1 MAPSKLD
8 RSLTGGLSSK
18 KAGSGEA
25 ISGIMTKIEGGMPP
39 LLARLSLGG
48 NFLLVPLL
56 LICLG
61 LVVLAPNFA
70 TAGNIE
76 NILRLASIYM
86 IIGIGQTFV
95 MTSANIDLSVGSMA
109 ALIMALVGTV
119 VLGGYGVTAGI
130 VLALVLGT
138 AMGALNGLIVTKLKI
153 PALLATLGVLVTYRG
168 AVQEYMYGSYHV
180 RFPESLRFL
189 GQGSLFGVPMPVVV
203 AFVVAVL
210 AWLILRYSRFGRHV
224 IAVGSNEQAAKRAG
238 INVDRVKIGV
248 FALQGFLVG
257 LAAILFMGRLNSAHP
272 SFGIGLELHIIAGV
286 VLGGTLLFGGYGT
299 IVGTVLGMALI
310 GVLENG
316 LLLAGAG
323 FFWQQIFLG
332 ILIIASVGVQ
342 LYFHRRRAR
351 S

>member
-1 MAPSKLD
+1 M
-8 RSLTGGLSSK
+8 
-18 KAGSGEA
+18 
-25 ISGIMTKIEGGMPP
+25 INIEQRVPP
-39 LLARLSLGG
+39 RLVRWSLGG
-48 NFLLVPLL
+48 NFLFVPLL
-56 LICLG
+56 LICVALY
-61 LVVLAPNFA
+61 LLAPNFA
-70 TAGNIE
+70 TGQNIE
-76 NILRLASIYM
+76 NILRLAAIYI
-86 IIGIGQTFV
+86 IIGVGQTFV

-130 VLALVLGT
+130 VLSLMLGA
-138 AMGALNGLIVTKLKI
+138 AMGAVNGVIVTKLKI

-189 GQGSLFGVPMPVVV
+189 GQGSWLGVPMPVWIALVV
-203 AFVVAVL
+203 AILGF
-210 AWLILRYSRFGRHV
+210 LILRRTRFGRHV
-224 IAVGSNEQAAKRAG
+224 IAVGSNEQAAARAG

-257 LAAILFMGRLNSAHP
+257 VAAILFMGRLNSAHP
-272 SFGIGLELHIIAGV
+272 SFGIGMELHIIAGV

-299 IVGTVLGMALI
+299 IIGTVLGMVLI

-332 ILIIASVGVQ
+332 ILIIASVGTQ

>member
-1 MAPSKLD
+1 
-8 RSLTGGLSSK
+8 
-18 KAGSGEA
+18 
-25 ISGIMTKIEGGMPP
+25 
-39 LLARLSLGG
+39 
-48 NFLLVPLL
+48 
-56 LICLG
+56 
-61 LVVLAPNFA
+61 
-70 TAGNIE
+70 
-76 NILRLASIYM
+76 
-86 IIGIGQTFV
+86 
-95 MTSANIDLSVGSMA
+95 
-109 ALIMALVGTV
+109 
-119 VLGGYGVTAGI
+119 
-130 VLALVLGT
+130 
-138 AMGALNGLIVTKLKI
+138 MGALNGVIVTKLKI

-189 GQGSLFGVPMPVVV
+189 GQGSWLGVPMPVWIALAV
-203 AFVVAVL
+203 AILGF
-210 AWLILRYSRFGRHV
+210 LILRHTRFGRHV
-224 IAVGSNEQAAKRAG
+224 IAVGSNEQAAARAG

-257 LAAILFMGRLNSAHP
+257 VAAILFMGRLNSAHP
-272 SFGIGLELHIIAGV
+272 SFGIGMELHIIAGV

-299 IVGTVLGMALI
+299 IIGTVLGMILI

-332 ILIIASVGVQ
+332 LLIIASVGTQ

>member
-1 MAPSKLD
+1 MIAEETT
-8 RSLTGGLSSK
+8 TGRRPFPFIFGL
-18 KAGSGEA
+18 
-25 ISGIMTKIEGGMPP
+25 
-39 LLARLSLGG
+39 
-48 NFLLVPLL
+48 NFLFVPILV
-56 LICLG
+56 IF
-61 LVVLAPNFA
+61 VVLSIYAPNFL

-76 NILRLASIYM
+76 NILRLACIYM
-86 IIGIGQTFV
+86 VLGVGQTMV
-95 MTSANIDLSVGSMA
+95 MTSANIDLSIGSMS

-119 VLGGYGVTAGI
+119 VLGDFAFLLGQNVLAGI

-138 AMGALNGLIVTKLKI
+138 TFGAVNGLIVTKFKV
-153 PALLATLGVLVTYRG
+153 PSLLATLGVLVTYRG
-168 AVQEYMYGSYHV
+168 IVQEYMYGSYHV

-189 GQGSLFGVPMPVVV
+189 GQGSVLGIPTPVIV
-203 AFVVAVL
+203 ALLVAV
-210 AWLILRYSRFGRHV
+210 AGWLILHRSRFGRHV
-224 IAVGSNEQAAKRAG
+224 IAVGSNEQAAIRAG

-272 SFGIGLELHIIAGV
+272 SFGIGMELHIIAGV

-299 IVGTVLGMALI
+299 IIGTVLGMTLI

-332 ILIIASVGVQ
+332 LLIIASVGVQ
-342 LYFHRRRAR
+342 LHFHRRRSR
-351 S
+351 K

>member
-1 MAPSKLD
+1 M
-8 RSLTGGLSSK
+8 
-18 KAGSGEA
+18 
-25 ISGIMTKIEGGMPP
+25 ISTRPRVVPP
-39 LLARLSLGG
+39 FLRASLGG
-48 NFLLVPLL
+48 NFLLLPLI
-56 LICLG
+56 LICVALFF
-61 LVVLAPNFA
+61 LAPNFA
-70 TAGNIE
+70 TGQNIE
-76 NILRLASIYM
+76 NILRLAAIYA
-86 IIGIGQTFV
+86 IIGVGQTFV

-130 VLALVLGT
+130 VLALILGA
-138 AMGALNGLIVTKLKI
+138 AMGAVNGLIVTKLKI

-189 GQGSLFGVPMPVVV
+189 GQGSLFGVPMPVWIALVV
-203 AFVVAVL
+203 AIL
-210 AWLILRYSRFGRHV
+210 GYLILRHTRFGRHV
-224 IAVGSNEQAAKRAG
+224 IAVGSNEQAAARAG

-257 LAAILFMGRLNSAHP
+257 VAAILFMGRLNSAHP
-272 SFGIGLELHIIAGV
+272 SFGIGMELHIIAGV

-299 IVGTVLGMALI
+299 IIGTVLGMILI

-332 ILIIASVGVQ
+332 ILIIASVGTQ
-342 LYFHRRRAR
+342 LYFHRRRSR